1 MDGST
6 NSAANF
12 ESAGYYGLLSV
23 RSPGRLQ
30 KSSQCFV
37 AGYLRVFVSPR
48 TSTMHCKMSSERM
61 VIVSQKT
68 RAVCFIMRWTSFENE
83 FKVLDNIPTSRYGT
97 GKILK

>member
-1 MDGST
+1 
-6 NSAANF
+6 
-12 ESAGYYGLLSV
+12 
-23 RSPGRLQ
+23 
-30 KSSQCFV
+30 
-37 AGYLRVFVSPR
+37 
-48 TSTMHCKMSSERM
+48 M